1 MSTTTKPKSKAKAKP
16 KTTAAKTAKTAA
28 PGRPVWVGLDL
39 GGTKMLAKI
48 FDEQFRELGSAKK
61 KTEGHRGMA
70 AGLKRMAETIEAA
83 LADAGVAKSQ
93 VLGIGV
99 GCPGPVDADKG
110 IIVEAPNL
118 GWIKAPVGASLR
130 KAIGAPVVICNDVD
144 SGVFAEYEFGAARG
158 AKCAVGIFP
167 GTGIGG
173 GAVIHG
179 RLLQGANLSCME
191 IGHIPLS
198 PETSGHGGH
207 TLEIAA
213 SRLAIAAEAA
223 QAAYRGQAP
232 HLLKE
237 CGTDISAITSGKL
250 AASIAA
256 GDQAIEEI
264 VRKAASLLGAGVAT
278 VVHLL
283 APDVI
288 VLGGGLVSAMP
299 KLYLDTVKASANA
312 RLLGPYRNTFKLVPA
327 QLADDAGVKGAA
339 AWARRALTEKG

>member
-1 MSTTTKPKSKAKAKP
+1 MSTAKPKPKPASKKTKAKAPSNAKP
-16 KTTAAKTAKTAA
+16 AKAA
-28 PGRPVWVGLDL
+28 GGVWVGLDL
-39 GGTKMLAKI
+39 GGTKMLAKV
-48 FDEQFRELGSAKK
+48 FDENFKELGVAKK

-70 AGLKRMAETIEAA
+70 KGLARMADTVSAALEAA
-83 LADAGVAKSQ
+83 GVDKSR

-99 GCPGPVDADKG
+99 GCPGPVNADKG
-110 IIVEAPNL
+110 VIVEAPNL
-118 GWIKAPVGASLR
+118 GWKNAPVAASLK
-130 KAIGAPVVICNDVD
+130 KAIGAPVAICNDVD

-173 GAVIHG
+173 GAVIGG

-198 PETSGHGGH
+198 PETSGNGGP

-250 AASIAA
+250 VAAIAA
-256 GDQAIEEI
+256 GDTAIEEI
-264 VRKAASLLGAGVAT
+264 VRKAAVLLGAGVAT

-299 KLYLDTVKASANA
+299 KLYLETVKASANA

-339 AWARRALTEKG
+339 AWARRALSGK

>member
-1 MSTTTKPKSKAKAKP
+1 MSTVKPKAKAKAKP
-16 KTTAAKTAKTAA
+16 KAKKAKKASKPAKAASK
-28 PGRPVWVGLDL
+28 VWVGLDL
-39 GGTKMLAKI
+39 GGTKMLAKV
-48 FDEQFRELGSAKK
+48 FDEQFRELGNAKK

-83 LADAGVAKSQ
+83 LSAAGVDKSQ

-99 GCPGPVDADKG
+99 GCPGPVDADRG
-110 IIVEAPNL
+110 ILVEAPNL
-118 GWIKAPVGASLR
+118 GWIKAPVAKSLE
-130 KAIGAPVVICNDVD
+130 KAIGAKTVICNDVD

-198 PETSGHGGH
+198 PETSGNGGP

-237 CGTDISAITSGKL
+237 CGTDISAITSGRL

-256 GDQAIEEI
+256 GDQAIEDI
-264 VRKAASLLGAGVAT
+264 IRKAATLLGAGVAT

-299 KLYLDTVKASANA
+299 KLYLETVKASANA

-339 AWARRALTEKG
+339 AWARRALT